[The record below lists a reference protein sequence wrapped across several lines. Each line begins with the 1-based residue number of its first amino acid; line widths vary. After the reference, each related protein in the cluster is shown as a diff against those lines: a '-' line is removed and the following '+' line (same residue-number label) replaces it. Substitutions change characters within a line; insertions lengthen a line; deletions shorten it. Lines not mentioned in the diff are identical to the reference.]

1 MGEGIKPILDAA
13 FYTVGAEP
21 FEYLREM
28 YSHMDN
34 VMGVNDLTAIAKARQ
49 IPSSDSIEKIMEM
62 AGPVATD
69 RSRNMER
76 SLRDLGEMNKAL
88 FFQFFT
94 TARKLQVLGSDGLTQ
109 EDYDYD
115 PGNMIPS
122 HLPGEP
128 PDMPSKYSLIERA
141 KWHKDNFVF
150 SVVPNSLHEMT
161 QTTRKLI
168 MIQLWRSGFPIDPW
182 TVAESMDLD
191 YGPPP
196 QGTVTVMEK
205 YVAWKRMEMEFMQ
218 EMAQAQGSPQGAPQG
233 GRPNGGLQ
241 QTAQRGRPPSGVGA
255 PRLQTKDAGTR
266 TTITNT

>member
-1 MGEGIKPILDAA
+1 
-13 FYTVGAEP
+13 
-21 FEYLREM
+21 M